1 MSASARALLL
11 GKFPPRACESDVST
25 ARVKCD
31 QLERFSRLV
40 DFVVVYLVG
49 YVSSFY

>member
-11 GKFPPRACESDVST
+11 GKFPPRACGVMFLQ
-25 ARVKCD
+25 RVENLIRC
-31 QLERFSRLV
+31 RYLV

-49 YVSSFY
+49 DVSSFC